1 MNALVIN
8 RNENTVSRK
17 SRYSESGIDAYIF
30 SALLIAANIHLV
42 TGNFDTSFIFFP
54 SSVKAGEWWRLI
66 TYPFVHVTWYHLL
79 LDAGAFFI
87 LYRDI
92 SDNSFFERMFYLIVS
107 GSFSLAAALISS
119 PVIDTIG
126 LTGLSGIAHGLMAVS
141 ALQML
146 RSKNDFRIGLIL
158 FIIVV
163 AKSIYE
169 TAADD
174 VLFSFMHLGLCG
186 LPIAASHMGGVL
198 GGIFAYC
205 AVRMYKRMV
214 KRQIL

>member
-1 MNALVIN
+1 MAMNTLVLN
-8 RNENTVSRK
+8 RHENTVSRK
-17 SRYSESGIDAYIF
+17 SRFSAFGIDVYILA
-30 SALLIAANIHLV
+30 ALLIAANTHLI
-42 TGNFDTSFIFFP
+42 TGSFDTSFIFFP
-54 SSVKAGEWWRLI
+54 SSVMAGEWWRLI

-92 SDNSFFERMFYLIVS
+92 SDNSFFERIFYVIIC

-146 RSKNDFRIGLIL
+146 WSKNDFRTGLIL

-169 TAADD
+169 TATGD

-186 LPIAASHMGGVL
+186 LPIAACHAGGVL
-198 GGIFAYC
+198 GGIFSYC
-205 AVRMYKRMV
+205 AVRMFKRMV
-214 KRQIL
+214 